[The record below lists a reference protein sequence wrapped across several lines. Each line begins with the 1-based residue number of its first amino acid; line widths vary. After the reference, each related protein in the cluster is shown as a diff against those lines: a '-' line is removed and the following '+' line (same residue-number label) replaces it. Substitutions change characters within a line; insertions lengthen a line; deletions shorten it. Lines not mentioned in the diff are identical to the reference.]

1 MNSGE
6 VKITISPDG
15 SNVEMDADGFTG
27 GGCKDLM
34 RRTMEMLG
42 DVMDEKRKPEYYTQG
57 GAGTKVGA

>member
-1 MNSGE
+1 MVNGE
-6 VKITISPDG
+6 VKVTISPDG

-34 RRTMEMLG
+34 KRTMDMLG
-42 DVMDEKRKPEYYTQG
+42 EVTDEKKKPEFYLQG